1 MQDKVLVIIQTI
13 KMKYLFSVL
22 LFALLI
28 SACNNEIHQKVDDS
42 KVNVYGNDFDDS
54 KSLSVSETIQNL
66 QDSVGIMD
74 FALDEETTVKA
85 IETQISGSVIDVCK
99 KAGCW
104 MTISDDKGQEI
115 FVKTNHEFFMPLD
128 IVNKKVVV
136 DGKAYFTTV
145 SVAELR
151 HYAEDEGKSPE
162 EIEKITTPETTYE
175 MLATGVKTVIE

>member
-1 MQDKVLVIIQTI
+1 MRNL
-13 KMKYLFSVL
+13 LSVL
-22 LFALLI
+22 FLALI
-28 SACNNEIHQKVDDS
+28 FSACNNEIHQKVDDS

-66 QDSVGIMD
+66 QDSVGIID
-74 FALDEETTVKA
+74 FELDEETTVKA
-85 IETQISGSVIDVCK
+85 FETQVSGSVIDVCK

-136 DGKAYFTTV
+136 AGKAYFTTV

-151 HYAEDEGKSPE
+151 HYAEDEGKSLE

-175 MLATGVKTVIE
+175 ILATGVKTVIE